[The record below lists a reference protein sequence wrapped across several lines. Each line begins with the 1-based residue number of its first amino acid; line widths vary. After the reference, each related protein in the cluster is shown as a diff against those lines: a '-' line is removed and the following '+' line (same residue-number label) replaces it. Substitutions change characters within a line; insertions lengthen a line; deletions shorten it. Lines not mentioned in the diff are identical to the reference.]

1 MPKSGNHNV
10 NSIDSFFRVRP
21 SKTNIREG
29 ETVSFLEDGV
39 LVKQEKRNGV
49 VYEQKFTELA
59 SSAKA
64 TQTTGDVTNLIVAGS
79 SSSEGD
85 VTGITAG
92 TGLSGGGSGG
102 NITLNIDSTVATL
115 TGTQTLTNKTL
126 TAPTLTTPALGTPAS
141 GVMTNV
147 TGTAA
152 NLTSGNATKITSI
165 TNSNIVQLA
174 ETQTLTNKTLTAP
187 TLTTPALGTPA
198 SGVMT
203 NVTGTAANL
212 TVGNATKITSI
223 TNSNIVQLTETQTL
237 TNKTLTSPTLTNPA
251 LGTPASG
258 VMTNV
263 TGTAEDL
270 TVGKVIVQNN
280 SANTNF
286 PVVFHDESNTLLDD
300 TGALRYNPSTGELLV
315 PNLTVA
321 GTTTT
326 VDTVTMEAANA
337 IKFEGATADV
347 NETILSIVD
356 PTNDDNT
363 QYLLDASG
371 YIPLLAAVTTTQISS
386 TPAEL
391 NVLDGYTGSVTELNY
406 LDTLHATGVTNT
418 EFDYLDGVTSNIQT
432 QLATKFDTSGTG
444 LTKTGTTVNV
454 IGGTGITANAND
466 IAFDGSGLDDMT
478 ETMVATDEFI
488 VLDGT
493 TSKRK
498 AFSEIEALLTHNSL
512 NGVVAAEHLDW
523 TADQGGTNIHAGNYT
538 DTNTNQLTT
547 FNVTG
552 DSGTPES
559 IAQGNTLDIAGGTGI
574 ATIVGATDTVTINT
588 DIASTSLNVSGT
600 GQLAINLN
608 KSALSTATLNAS
620 DFMILFDADAS
631 EAPKRFIAQDIF
643 DSLGGITIDG
653 TTANGVLTYGGT
665 NNIDTESNLTF
676 DGSTLALTG
685 ASTISSTL
693 QMGSTAG
700 QGGAKINAR
709 VNGNAFNFGHVNQSG
724 YGSTLGC
731 NSSQGYPFLAL
742 YSEAGTNAN
751 TFRTR
756 GVKGIVLTADTSNNF
771 TINQVATASA
781 DNQTLTERVRV
792 DSSGN
797 VGIGTTA
804 PAQKLHVA
812 GNVMISNNTFFMG
825 EDADGDDIGL
835 LGLHSNNNCYV
846 GPKDNAYAGGFM
858 LYGAASGTSG
868 HVWYSGNAEAM
879 RIDSSQRVG
888 IGTASPGTKLHI
900 SSGATDEVLRLEG
913 TGSPYLSVYDSGT
926 RQFFLQSAGNTLNF
940 YAENDN
946 TIAFFTSGT
955 RAVDIDSS
963 QRVGIGTTSPAEKLD
978 VAGNIR
984 IGGGGGLFAEHSDAS
999 KGGTVIHPNGGTYR
1013 TSTSTHT
1020 GAIKITLPT
1029 GGGPADMLSFWVDV
1043 YDYTVNE
1050 SFTCYLAGYA
1060 YQSAGSNE
1068 WINEEAL
1075 ILSANQIKDFTVRF
1089 GHDGSNHCV
1098 YIGEL
1103 ASTWQYPQIT
1113 VRNVQI
1119 GFNADV
1125 DTYNDGWGVG
1135 FEASAFQNVDGT
1147 QTDNFPYAKG
1157 LKSSSNMGVYVN
1169 GTEEFRF
1176 ETDGDFHADA
1186 DVIAYSTSVGSDRK
1200 LKKNIKDTP
1209 YGLSDVMKMRAV
1221 EFDWKEKRKGVHD
1234 IGVIAQEVEKII
1246 PEVVKEVNDLK
1257 SDETHK
1263 VVDYAKLSSVLI
1275 KAIQEQQEQI
1285 NELKDKLNG

>member
-466 IAFDGSGLDDMT
+466 IAFDGSGLTDMT
-478 ETMVATDEFI
+478 ETMVTGDEFV
-488 VLDGT
+488 VLDGSNSRRKRAAEIGLSIFSNDSGYTTNVGDITGVDLTSGAGITISSETNT
-493 TSKRK
+493 TSG
-498 AFSEIEALLTHNSL
+498 AYSST
-512 NGVVAAEHLDW
+512 
-523 TADQGGTNIHAGNYT
+523 
-538 DTNTNQLTT
+538 
-547 FNVTG
+547 
-552 DSGTPES
+552 
-559 IAQGNTLDIAGGTGI
+559 I
-574 ATIVGATDTVTINT
+574 ATN
-588 DIASTSLNVSGT
+588 IASTSLNVSGT

-1043 YDYTVNE
+1043 YDYTTDE

-1060 YQSAGSNE
+1060 YQTAGSNE

-1075 ILSANQIKDFTVRF
+1075 ILSANQTRDFTVRF

>member
-685 ASTISSTL
+685 DL
-693 QMGSTAG
+693 
-700 QGGAKINAR
+700 
-709 VNGNAFNFGHVNQSG
+709 
-724 YGSTLGC
+724 
-731 NSSQGYPFLAL
+731 
-742 YSEAGTNAN
+742 
-751 TFRTR
+751 
-756 GVKGIVLTADTSNNF
+756 
-771 TINQVATASA
+771 
-781 DNQTLTERVRV
+781 
-792 DSSGN
+792 N
-797 VGIGTTA
+797 VGSGD
-804 PAQKLHVA
+804 LFVDDSA
-812 GNVMISNNTFFMG
+812 G
-825 EDADGDDIGL
+825 A
-835 LGLHSNNNCYV
+835 
-846 GPKDNAYAGGFM
+846 
-858 LYGAASGTSG
+858 
-868 HVWYSGNAEAM
+868 
-879 RIDSSQRVG
+879 VG

-1043 YDYTVNE
+1043 YDYTTDE